1 VDLSAVQSAYFP
13 GEDGHEKGTWD
24 YLVLIAFPTPLIK
37 GADEEPNSG
46 DLDKRFQ
53 TSSRIPTRQHHSHG

>member
-1 VDLSAVQSAYFP
+1 MRRCSWGVFD
-13 GEDGHEKGTWD
+13 DGIVLVEAPQKRGKGSD
-24 YLVLIAFPTPLIK
+24 NPDMIA
-37 GADEEPNSG
+37 ADEEPNSG